1 MPAAPRR
8 WPLSDAMSGGGL
20 WVDPDGVHAAAG
32 CVAAAAAGTLPAL
45 TVTPCAADAASHAAA
60 FRLGTRAAAVLAA
73 TAALDAATAAAGW
86 RLSTNA
92 DMYVAQD
99 ITAAAGLQSG
109 AVLRNTPAE
118 SGTATSPRVV
128 PPVAV
133 VSTSGVQPMTGK
145 QAAELIHGG
154 QTAGMLA
161 AAEALGGHAAH
172 CQEAAAE
179 LGAGRAQA
187 QDSWSS
193 AAAEHADVHLIAL
206 SDGYA
211 EQAQAAR
218 ALAHEMRSHADDFA
232 RARGRIPAPQ
242 VFDDLEARTAAAV
255 AANAHPGSLGTL
267 TSPIHV
273 LQAKLAAAHRDGLTG
288 YAGYQA
294 DSELTGER
302 DSPSGSAVP
311 QGDLASDEDSKGV
324 PSDAGGAAADPT
336 VADGELPPPMEEMM
350 QSVVPAV
357 LGGVLG
363 AARGL
368 VGALSGVAQQVQ
380 QVGTGLAGGLAQGA
394 SKTLASDNPRSDL
407 PGRGQGRAGVG
418 GGSDPIDP
426 GAGPQPGD
434 TESASAPGGLTAPL
448 VPAAAA
454 APATASP
461 ATFSASVTPAS
472 PAPTPAGA
480 AMLPP
485 MMPMGGVGSTAA
497 EDDRRLYGPR
507 RLRVEAP
514 PNAEPVKGRREARRG
529 RDHDAGDD

>member
-1 MPAAPRR
+1 
-8 WPLSDAMSGGGL
+8 MSGGGL
-20 WVDPDGVHAAAG
+20 RVDPDGVHAAAAH
-32 CVAAAAAGTLPAL
+32 VAAVAAGVLPAL
-45 TVTPCAADAASHAAA
+45 SVPPCAADAASHAAA
-60 FRLGTRAAAVLAA
+60 QRLGTRAAAMLAA
-73 TAALDAATAAAGW
+73 TAALDADTTAAGW
-86 RLSTNA
+86 RLSTSA
-92 DMYVAQD
+92 DIYVAQD

-109 AVLRNTPAE
+109 GVLGDTPAE
-118 SGTATSPRVV
+118 SGAAASPGVV

-133 VSTSGVQPMTGK
+133 VSTGGVQPVTGK
-145 QAAELIHGG
+145 QAAALIHGG
-154 QTAGMLA
+154 AGTAGMLA
-161 AAEALGGHAAH
+161 AADALDGHAAR

-193 AAAEHADVHLIAL
+193 PAAQHADAHLIAL

-218 ALAHEMRSHADDFA
+218 ALAHEMRSHAADFA
-232 RARGRIPAPQ
+232 RARDRIPAPQ
-242 VFDDLEARTAAAV
+242 VFDDLEARIAAAV

-273 LQAKLAAAHRDGLTG
+273 LQAKLAAAHHDGLTG

-302 DSPSGSAVP
+302 DYPSGSAVP
-311 QGDLASDEDSKGV
+311 QGDLASVEDSDSV
-324 PSDAGGAAADPT
+324 PPNDIGSEADP
-336 VADGELPPPMEEMM
+336 VVGGGGLSAPVEEMM

-363 AARGL
+363 AAGGF
-368 VGALSGVAQQVQ
+368 VGALNGAAQQLQ

-394 SKTLASDNPRSDL
+394 SGLLGNDTPRGDAA
-407 PGRGQGRAGVG
+407 GTRRGDAGDG
-418 GGSDPIDP
+418 GGREAVVSAGD
-426 GAGPQPGD
+426 GPQPGD
-434 TESASAPGGLTAPL
+434 TEPASAPGALTAGL
-448 VPAAAA
+448 APAAAA

-461 ATFSASVTPAS
+461 ATFSAGVTPAS
-472 PAPTPAGA
+472 PAPVPAGA

-485 MMPMGGVGSTAA
+485 MMPVGGAGSSSG
-497 EDDRRLYGPR
+497 ENDQRLYGPR
-507 RLRVEAP
+507 RLRVETP

-529 RDHDAGDD
+529 RAQEAGDD

>member
-1 MPAAPRR
+1 
-8 WPLSDAMSGGGL
+8 MSGGGL
-20 WVDPDGVHAAAG
+20 RVDPDGVHAAAAH
-32 CVAAAAAGTLPAL
+32 VAAAAAGTLPAL

-60 FRLGTRAAAVLAA
+60 QRLGTRAAALLAA

-99 ITAAAGLQSG
+99 ITAAAGQSG
-109 AVLRNTPAE
+109 AVLGGPTVE
-118 SGTATSPRVV
+118 SGAATSPGVV

-154 QTAGMLA
+154 STAGMSA
-161 AAEALGGHAAH
+161 AAEALEGYAAH
-172 CQEAAAE
+172 CLEAAAD

-193 AAAEHADVHLIAL
+193 AAAEKADGHLFAL
-206 SDGYA
+206 SEGYA
-211 EQAQAAR
+211 GQARAAR
-218 ALAHEMRSHADDFA
+218 ELADEMQSHADDFA
-232 RARGRIPAPQ
+232 RARDRIPAPQ
-242 VFDDLEARTAAAV
+242 VFDDLEARIAAAV

-273 LQAKLAAAHRDGLTG
+273 LQAKLAAGHHDGLTG

-294 DSELTGER
+294 DTDLMGER
-302 DSPSGSAVP
+302 GATSGSAVP
-311 QGDLASDEDSKGV
+311 QGDLASVEDSDSV
-324 PSDAGGAAADPT
+324 PPNDIGSEADP
-336 VADGELPPPMEEMM
+336 VVGGGGLSAPVEEMM

-363 AARGL
+363 AAGGF
-368 VGALSGVAQQVQ
+368 VGALNGAAQQLQ

-394 SKTLASDNPRSDL
+394 SGLLGNDTPRGDAA
-407 PGRGQGRAGVG
+407 GTRRGDAGDG
-418 GGSDPIDP
+418 GGREAVVSAGD
-426 GAGPQPGD
+426 GPQPGD
-434 TESASAPGGLTAPL
+434 TEPASAPGALTAGL
-448 VPAAAA
+448 APAAAA

-461 ATFSASVTPAS
+461 ATFSAGVTPAS
-472 PAPTPAGA
+472 PAPVPAGA

-485 MMPMGGVGSTAA
+485 MMPVGGAGSSSG
-497 EDDRRLYGPR
+497 ENDQRLYGPR
-507 RLRVEAP
+507 RLRVETP

-529 RDHDAGDD
+529 RAQEAGDD